1 MEDPYQNGAGSFSER
16 KSVKKMNKKF
26 RIICLS
32 LFISISAGN
41 LYAQETLFKDLSYE
55 YLEKLI
61 AAAKRNYPEAKV
73 KQKQV
78 EIARSTFHQA
88 SFGWLE
94 AFSAS
99 YIYSPQSSINITQP
113 TIFKG
118 YQLVA
123 SVSLGSLFERP
134 YTIHNARE
142 AVKIAEFQQQE
153 YNLTLEAQIKRF
165 YFAYLAA
172 QADLRNKVTAVTNAQ
187 TATKNLKYTF
197 EKGET
202 PFQTYNES
210 LNNLYNQN
218 SFRIQAELNVFT
230 AKTNLEELIGDK
242 LESIK

>member
-1 MEDPYQNGAGSFSER
+1 
-16 KSVKKMNKKF
+16 MNNKL

-32 LFISISAGN
+32 IFLSTFACNLF
-41 LYAQETLFKDLSYE
+41 AQETLFKDLSYP

-61 AAAKRNYPEAKV
+61 AAAKRNYPEAKI

-99 YIYSPQSSINITQP
+99 YIYSPQSSVNIIQP

-142 AVKIAEFQQQE
+142 AVKVAEFTQQE
-153 YNLTLEAQIKRF
+153 YYLTLEAQIKRF

-172 QADLRNKVTAVTNAQ
+172 QADLRNKVTAVTNAE

-202 PFQTYNES
+202 SFDIYNQA